1 MYLWERQNQGR
12 TKRRKEVNEVKI
24 HTMPYVEKT
33 YSEEAKALGIQ
44 LDVPVITAVQ
54 FGYKHNTLNCM
65 LAYCNKRKDK

>member
-24 HTMPYVEKT
+24 HTFKSSWST
-33 YSEEAKALGIQ
+33 RF
-44 LDVPVITAVQ
+44 PVISAVQ